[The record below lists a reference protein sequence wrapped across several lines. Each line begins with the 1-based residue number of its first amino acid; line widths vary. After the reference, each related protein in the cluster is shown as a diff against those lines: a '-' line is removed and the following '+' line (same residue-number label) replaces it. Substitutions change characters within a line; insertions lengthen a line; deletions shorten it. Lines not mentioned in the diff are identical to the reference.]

1 MEWMRIFLQILLLA
15 AFLHFFGMPAIH
27 KYNKKEVMVLETI
40 KDTDGIPLP
49 ALSLMF
55 SKEAT
60 ETHQFKSCYDGLNVS
75 IVDCLKTSTSN
86 VSAILKKALFGYEKR
101 RTLFLGES
109 NVSESLATSRTGLI
123 FTLNLPLKI
132 GPDDS
137 ETQFFLFL
145 SPTFVYVMLHDPNFF
160 ILNDNPYGLPTVI
173 TVFDAATMYS
183 HYHRIALSEV
193 HELDI
198 PTDPCNDDPSYNF
211 NSCVRSSVTKKV
223 NKMFYLS
230 LFGI

>member
-15 AFLHFFGMPAIH
+15 TFLHFFGLPAIH

-86 VSAILKKALFGYEKR
+86 VSAILKKVLFGYEKR
-101 RTLFLGES
+101 RTIFLGEN
-109 NVSESLATSRTGLI
+109 NVSETLATSRTGLI

-198 PTDPCNDDPSYNF
+198 PTDPCNDHMMILVITSIPVSGA
-211 NSCVRSSVTKKV
+211 VLPTRPKWAR
-223 NKMFYLS
+223 
-230 LFGI
+230 

>member
-1 MEWMRIFLQILLLA
+1 MDEDLSTDSTVSNISPFLWSARNPQVQQE
-15 AFLHFFGMPAIH
+15 GG
-27 KYNKKEVMVLETI
+27 
-40 KDTDGIPLP
+40 DGVGNNQRHRWN
-49 ALSLMF
+49 S
-55 SKEAT
+55 S
-60 ETHQFKSCYDGLNVS
+60 S
-75 IVDCLKTSTSN
+75 
-86 VSAILKKALFGYEKR
+86 LFGYEKR
-101 RTLFLGES
+101 RTIFLGEN

-123 FTLNLPLKI
+123 FTLNLHLKI

-223 NKMFYLS
+223 NKMFLPV
-230 LFGI
+230 FGI

>member
-15 AFLHFFGMPAIH
+15 TFLHFFGMPAIH

-86 VSAILKKALFGYEKR
+86 VSAILKKTLFGYEKR
-101 RTLFLGES
+101 RTLFLGEN

-223 NKMFYLS
+223 NKMFLPV
-230 LFGI
+230 FGI

>member
-15 AFLHFFGMPAIH
+15 TFLHFFGMPAIH
-27 KYNKKEVMVLETI
+27 KYNMKEVMVLETI
-40 KDTDGIPLP
+40 KDTEGIPLP

-101 RTLFLGES
+101 RTLFLGEN

-183 HYHRIALSEV
+183 RPV
-193 HELDI
+193 HKNLFLEFPKYPCRFMLHFDI
-198 PTDPCNDDPSYNF
+198 
-211 NSCVRSSVTKKV
+211 
-223 NKMFYLS
+223 
-230 LFGI
+230 

>member
-15 AFLHFFGMPAIH
+15 TFLHFFGMPAIH

-86 VSAILKKALFGYEKR
+86 VSAILKKALFGYENR
-101 RTLFLGES
+101 RTIFLGEN

-123 FTLNLPLKI
+123 FTLNLHLKI
-132 GPDDS
+132 GPNDS
-137 ETQFFLFL
+137 ETRFFLFL

-160 ILNDNPYGLPTVI
+160 ILNDNPY
-173 TVFDAATMYS
+173 
-183 HYHRIALSEV
+183 
-193 HELDI
+193 
-198 PTDPCNDDPSYNF
+198 
-211 NSCVRSSVTKKV
+211 
-223 NKMFYLS
+223 
-230 LFGI
+230 

>member
-15 AFLHFFGMPAIH
+15 TFLHFFGMPAIH

-55 SKEAT
+55 SKEAI

-101 RTLFLGES
+101 RTLFLGEN

-137 ETQFFLFL
+137 ETQL
-145 SPTFVYVMLHDPNFF
+145 SKF
-160 ILNDNPYGLPTVI
+160 
-173 TVFDAATMYS
+173 
-183 HYHRIALSEV
+183 
-193 HELDI
+193 
-198 PTDPCNDDPSYNF
+198 
-211 NSCVRSSVTKKV
+211 SS
-223 NKMFYLS
+223 
-230 LFGI
+230 I